1 MSRVSV
7 RGIAVASATA
17 VTAVGAVVGITGT
30 GATTSNAQTVD
41 TASTTTKL
49 LDVPGTTQAQQVS
62 SGVLQQA
69 DAQTAAYD
77 AAQRFAAAE
86 AARIQAE
93 QKAAAEKA
101 AAEKAAA
108 EKKAAEARAA
118 AEKAAAEKAAAEK
131 KAAEERAAAEA
142 ASRDEERTPVTS
154 GDPKAIARSMIASDA
169 QYTCFSNIVSRES
182 GWSVTATNPSSGA
195 YGLMQA
201 LPASKYATA
210 GSDWRTNAATQ
221 IKWGL
226 NYMNTR
232 YGSPCEAW
240 AFWQENHWY

>member
-7 RGIAVASATA
+7 RGIAVASASA

-30 GATTSNAQTVD
+30 GVATSNAQTVD
-41 TASTTTKL
+41 TTASTTTKL
-49 LDVPGTTQAQQVS
+49 LDVPGTAQAQQVS

-77 AAQRFAAAE
+77 EAQRFAAAE

-93 QKAAAEKA
+93 QKAAAEKEAAAKA
-101 AAEKAAA
+101 AAEKAA
-108 EKKAAEARAA
+108 EEARIA
-118 AEKAAAEKAAAEK
+118 AEKAAAAKAAAEK
-131 KAAEERAAAEA
+131 KAAEERAAA

-169 QYTCFSNIVSRES
+169 QFQCFSNIVTRES
-182 GWSVTATNPSSGA
+182 GWKVNATNPSSGA

-201 LPASKYATA
+201 LPASKYASA
-210 GSDWRTNAATQ
+210 GSDWRTNPATQ

-240 AFWQENHWY
+240 AFWQANHWY

>member
-1 MSRVSV
+1 M
-7 RGIAVASATA
+7 ASATA